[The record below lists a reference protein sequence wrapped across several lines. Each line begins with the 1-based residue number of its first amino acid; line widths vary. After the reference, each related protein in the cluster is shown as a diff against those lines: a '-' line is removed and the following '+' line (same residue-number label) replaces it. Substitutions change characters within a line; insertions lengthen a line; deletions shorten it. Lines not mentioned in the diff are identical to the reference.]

1 MRGSKYL
8 SELITDPASILPGK
22 MNLIEANTSAGKTYF
37 ALNTLP
43 QWAGTPEKVLYLID
57 TINGELRLR
66 QNIVTISRLE
76 YELTNY
82 GEKEGW
88 GEPIACAT
96 DKMPV
101 MTYAG
106 FGAEI
111 KNAASPFWEKFEYI
125 VCDEIQNLVN
135 YQKMNGSRENLERAE
150 RTLMEIAREGKTKII
165 ALSATPQKAREHFGD
180 LCWNVPFDKESLI
193 FYETASTETYASV
206 QSLLLQVGGKTG
218 ILYTERIESMK
229 KLISFAREQG
239 IRADGFWSI
248 REEAQAKHPMSEEQF
263 ALQKAVLEQET
274 IPENIDLLVINAA
287 SETCIK
293 IQGEKRKVD
302 YMIIHHT
309 NEETQTQVRGRYCG
323 DLPKL
328 YLHSTTLN
336 PMVIVVPTDFLGRKL
351 FPEDKEALCRTLNL
365 ANPKGG
371 YYKWRKVCSLLEE
384 SNYSVEM
391 GRENYKRYAIIRSKP
406 RDSD

>member
-8 SELITDPASILPGK
+8 SELITNPAHILPGK
-22 MNLIEANTSAGKTYF
+22 INLIEANTSAGKTYF

-66 QNIVTISRLE
+66 QNIVAISRLD
-76 YELTNY
+76 YELANY

-88 GEPIACAT
+88 GEPIACARG
-96 DKMPV
+96 KMPV

-111 KNAASPFWEKFEYI
+111 KNAGIPFWEKFEYI

-135 YQKMNGSRENLERAE
+135 YQKMNGNKENLERAE
-150 RTLMEIAREGKTKII
+150 KTLMEIAREGKTKII

-180 LCWNVPFDKESLI
+180 LCWNVPFDSSCLI
-193 FYETASTETYASV
+193 SYETASTETYASV
-206 QSLLLQVGGKTG
+206 QSLLLRVRGKTG
-218 ILYTERIESMK
+218 ILYTEQVEPMK
-229 KLISFAREQG
+229 KYIAFAREQG

-274 IPENIDLLVINAA
+274 IPENIDLLVINAS

-336 PMVIVVPTDFLGRKL
+336 PMEIVVPASYLGRKL
-351 FPEDKEALCRTLNL
+351 FDEDKKELCRTLNL
-365 ANPKGG
+365 TNPKGG
-371 YYKWRKVCSLLEE
+371 YYQWRKVSSLLEE
-384 SNYSVEM
+384 GNYSVEM
-391 GRENYKRYAIIRSKP
+391 GRENNKRYAIIRSKP
-406 RDSD
+406 RDTD

>member
-8 SELITDPASILPGK
+8 SELITDPAHILPGK
-22 MNLIEANTSAGKTYF
+22 INLIEANTSAGKTYF

-66 QNIVTISRLE
+66 QNIVAISRLD
-76 YELTNY
+76 YELANY

-88 GEPIACAT
+88 GEPIACARG
-96 DKMPV
+96 KMPV

-111 KNAASPFWEKFEYI
+111 KNAGIPFWEKFEYI

-135 YQKMNGSRENLERAE
+135 YQKMNGSKENLERAE
-150 RTLMEIAREGKTKII
+150 KMLMEIAREGKAKII

-180 LCWNVPFDKESLI
+180 LCWNVPFDSSCLI
-193 FYETASTETYASV
+193 SYETASTETYASA
-206 QSLLLQVGGKTG
+206 QSLLLQVRGKTG

-248 REEAQAKHPMSEEQF
+248 REETQAKHPMSEEQF
-263 ALQKAVLEQET
+263 ALRKAVLEQET
-274 IPENIDLLVINAA
+274 IPENIDLLVINAS

-336 PMVIVVPTDFLGRKL
+336 PMEIVVPASYLGRKL
-351 FPEDKEALCRTLNL
+351 FDEDKKALCRTLNL
-365 ANPKGG
+365 TNPKGG
-371 YYKWRKVCSLLEE
+371 YYKWRKVSSLLEE
-384 SNYSVEM
+384 GNYSLEM
-391 GRENYKRYAIIRSKP
+391 GRENYKRYAIIRSKL